1 VEAVGPARTA
11 LVERPFHGKPDP
23 KHIIQ
28 QRSIEMAK
36 NPVVWFEIY
45 VQNMERAK
53 KFYENVLAVRL
64 EKFPSPELEMCF
76 FPGEPEGTGAP
87 GALAKM
93 EGVPSGGSTLVY
105 FRCED
110 CAVEAARVVPAGGKI
125 HREKWSIGEHGFI
138 ALAVDTEGNMFGLHS
153 RK

>member
-1 VEAVGPARTA
+1 
-11 LVERPFHGKPDP
+11 
-23 KHIIQ
+23 
-28 QRSIEMAK
+28 MAM

-45 VQNMERAK
+45 VQDMARAK
-53 KFYENVLAVRL
+53 MFYESVLNATL
-64 EKFPSPELEMCF
+64 ESFPSPELEMCF
-76 FPGEPEGTGAP
+76 FPGDPGGPGAS

-93 EGVPSGGSTLVY
+93 QGVPSGGSTLVY

-153 RK
+153 MR